1 MIRRAMLALA
11 GATALGLF
19 PLAMVW
25 AIDGDNTAAALAMLT
40 ASALAFVA
48 TALGD

>member
-1 MIRRAMLALA
+1 MIRRTLIALTGAAALALVPV
-11 GATALGLF
+11 AL
-19 PLAMVW
+19 VW
-25 AIDGDNTAAALAMLT
+25 SIDGDNTAAALAMLT

>member
-25 AIDGDNTAAALAMLT
+25 AIDGDNTAAAVAMLT
-40 ASALAFVA
+40 AAALAFLA
-48 TALGD
+48 TVLSD